1 MPRYSCRVATTRG
14 EVQNIAIDAPDS
26 GSAATE
32 LSSKGYVILEV
43 EEQQTSRRGGTLFGR
58 VSGRE
63 LFIFS
68 KQLYVLIR
76 AGIPMV
82 SALEILGSDHP
93 NRKFRSVVG
102 NMAQSVESG
111 ESLSESMMRHPDV
124 FSPIFIHTVKAGE
137 KGSRLEEV
145 LSRLIGYQEGDLRMR
160 SKIIG
165 SLIYPSVL
173 LSVSTLIMIFLVG
186 HVVPSFAKVFKDL
199 DAPLPFM
206 TRQLLEIGNALNA
219 SLPFMAVV
227 LVALMVVYRFFG
239 NISVVR
245 GIIDRLKVRLPFFGG
260 MAERVSVLRFCQ
272 VLELLIE
279 SGVPLVDAIKTV
291 AEAVENREYGRR
303 FSQVA
308 SHVAVGNSLADALRE
323 VKVGREMVIRLVNVG
338 ERSSDLPSMLRNIG
352 ELYEDELRNRIELML
367 SLLEPALLIVMGV
380 MACFIILSLFLPIFQ
395 MATVVR

>member
-14 EVQNIAIDAPDS
+14 EVQSIAIDAPDA

-43 EEQQTSRRGGTLFGR
+43 EEQQSSRRRRSLFGR
-58 VSGRE
+58 VSARE
-63 LFIFS
+63 LFIFT
-68 KQLYVLIR
+68 KQLHILVR

-93 NRKFRSVVG
+93 NRKFRGIVE
-102 NMAQSVESG
+102 NMAVSVESG
-111 ESLSESMMRHPDV
+111 ESLSESMMRHSDV

-145 LSRLIGYQEGDLRMR
+145 MARLIEYQEGDLRLR

-165 SLIYPSVL
+165 SLVYPAVL
-173 LSVSTLIMIFLVG
+173 LGVSTLIMIFLVG
-186 HVVPSFAKVFKDL
+186 YVVPSFAKVFQDL
-199 DAPLPFM
+199 DVPLPFM
-206 TRQLLEIGNALNA
+206 TRQLLELGNGLKA
-219 SLPFMAVV
+219 SLPFLA
-227 LVALMVVYRFFG
+227 LGVAALFVFFRLFG
-239 NISVVR
+239 SVSVVR
-245 GIIDRLKVRLPFFGG
+245 NTLDRIKVRLPGFGG
-260 MAERVSVLRFCQ
+260 MAERVSILRFCQ

-291 AEAVENREYGRR
+291 SEAVENREYGRR
-303 FSQVA
+303 FAQVA
-308 SHVAVGNSLADALRE
+308 SHVSVGNSLSDSLRDQ
-323 VKVGREMVIRLVNVG
+323 KVGREMVIRLVNVG

-352 ELYEDELRNRIELML
+352 ELYEDELRNRIDMML
-367 SLLEPALLIVMGV
+367 TLLEPALLVIMGS

-395 MATVVR
+395 MATVIR